1 MQTYT
6 EWTATTK
13 ITSRDKI
20 DLVSIPS
27 DFGKNCLCKFKALNV
42 KSMTG
47 KQISESDCIE
57 DFGWPSSI
65 TSIRTGVESPECDD
79 NSENDALNN
88 DSF

>member
-1 MQTYT
+1 
-6 EWTATTK
+6 
-13 ITSRDKI
+13 
-20 DLVSIPS
+20 
-27 DFGKNCLCKFKALNV
+27 
-42 KSMTG
+42 MTG

-88 DSF
+88 DSFQQNGKFAKECDNHRWKRKGKMTNEETHFDRIPK

>member
-1 MQTYT
+1 
-6 EWTATTK
+6 
-13 ITSRDKI
+13 
-20 DLVSIPS
+20 
-27 DFGKNCLCKFKALNV
+27 
-42 KSMTG
+42 MTG